1 MKMEAHL
8 QQRQELR
15 QQLSQRMIQ
24 NLQMLQLPVLDLRE
38 LILSELEQN
47 PTIEEKVVEPEEAQP
62 ETPSPAAERA
72 EAEEQAKRD
81 LLEAVEEQWLESER
95 RTRRSDSGEDA
106 EKRLEM
112 MQNEGA
118 KPESLQDHL
127 TNQLSLM
134 EIPEDIR
141 AYCEGIIQNVDD
153 NGYLK
158 FTPEEIANCLP
169 DELKREPL
177 ENVVRKVDRA
187 LHVIQAMEPRGV
199 GARSL
204 RECLLLQ
211 LDESDALYPLVRHL
225 IENHLEDIG
234 NNRLPKIVKD
244 FCQQPDILQM
254 LGHQGEPNP
263 SEVLEDVKELVLEV
277 QKLKPKPGV
286 AFATIPN
293 PRVYPEVIIKP
304 VDGQYEI
311 MLEDSYLP
319 PITVNTK
326 YAEMA
331 KDKTLTKEEREF
343 LKRKLES
350 GKMLISAIEQ
360 RRSTIQKI
368 TGELL
373 KHQRDFFEA
382 GIEALKP
389 LKMQEIADAVGIHV
403 STVSRAISGKWIET
417 PRGIFPM
424 KFFFASAA
432 PKNEAKPGMFAPVTP
447 VEPQDEGTRLS
458 LMEKIREI
466 VEAENKK
473 EPMSD
478 LEIAKRLK
486 DTFNV
491 AAARRTIAK
500 YREEMGI
507 ASSRLR
513 KQY

>member
-8 QQRQELR
+8 QQRQEMR

-38 LILSELEQN
+38 LVLTELEQN
-47 PTIEEKVVEPEEAQP
+47 PTIEEKQESDEP
-62 ETPSPAAERA
+62 ETPAAEV
-72 EAEEQAKRD
+72 EAPEEQAKRE

-112 MQNEGA
+112 LQNEGA
-118 KPESLQDHL
+118 KPESLRDHL
-127 TNQLSLM
+127 SNQISLM
-134 EIPEDIR
+134 EIPEEVR
-141 AYCEGIIQNVDD
+141 PFCLAVIQNIDD
-153 NGYLK
+153 NGYLI
-158 FTPEEIANCLP
+158 FTPEEIANSFP
-169 DELKREPL
+169 EDLKKESMEVL
-177 ENVVRKVDRA
+177 VVKVARA
-187 LHVIQAMEPRGV
+187 LQLIQTMEPRGV

-204 RECLLLQ
+204 KECLLLQ
-211 LDESDALYPLVRHL
+211 LDEGDALYPLLRHL

-244 FCQQPDILQM
+244 FCAQPEILEM

-263 SEVLEDVKELVLEV
+263 NEILEEVKGLVAEV
-277 QKLKPKPGV
+277 QKLQPKPGIN
-286 AFATIPN
+286 FATVPN
-293 PRVYPEVIIKP
+293 PRVFPEVLIKA
-304 VDGQYEI
+304 VDGHYEI

-319 PITVNTK
+319 PITVNPK

-331 KDKTLTKEEREF
+331 RDKTLSKEEREF
-343 LKRKLES
+343 LKRKIES

-368 TGELL
+368 TAEIL
-373 KHQRDFFEA
+373 KRQGDFFEH
-382 GIEALKP
+382 GIESLKP

-432 PKNEAKPGMFAPVTP
+432 PKGDTKMIFPGAGPA
-447 VEPQDEGTRLS
+447 EPQDEKTRLS
-458 LMEKIREI
+458 LMERIRE
-466 VEAENKK
+466 VVDGEKK
-473 EPMSD
+473 TEPLSD
-478 LEIAKRLK
+478 LEIAKILK
-486 DTFNV
+486 NQHGV

-507 ASSRLR
+507 PSSRIR

>member
-1 MKMEAHL
+1 MEAHL

-38 LILSELEQN
+38 LILTELEQN
-47 PTIEEKVVEPEEAQP
+47 PTIEEKETGDPEEIG
-62 ETPSPAAERA
+62 AEA
-72 EAEEQAKRD
+72 EKEAAEEQAKRE
-81 LLEAVEEQWLESER
+81 LLEVVEEQWLESER

-106 EKRLEM
+106 EKRQEM

-118 KPESLQDHL
+118 KPESLRDHL
-127 TNQLSLM
+127 TQQLSPM
-134 EIPEDIR
+134 EVPEEIC
-141 AYCEGIIQNVDD
+141 AYCEAIIQNIDE

-158 FTPEEIANCLP
+158 FTLEEVANALPEE
-169 DELKREPL
+169 LKKEPM
-177 ENVVRKVDRA
+177 ESVVLKVDRA
-187 LHVIQAMEPRGV
+187 LHIIQSMEPRGV

-211 LDESDALYPLVRHL
+211 LDEADPVYPLLRHL
-225 IENHLEDIG
+225 IDTHLEDIG
-234 NNRLPKIVKD
+234 SNRLPKIVKD
-244 FCQQPDILQM
+244 FQVQPEILQM
-254 LGHQGEPNP
+254 LGYSGEANPN
-263 SEVLEDVKELVLEV
+263 EVMEDLKELIAEI
-277 QKLKPKPGV
+277 QKLQPKPGIN
-286 AFATIPN
+286 FASTPA
-293 PRVYPEVIIKP
+293 PRVHPEVVIKQ

-319 PITVNTK
+319 PIMVNTK

-331 KDKTLTKEEREF
+331 KDKTLSKEEREF
-343 LKRKLES
+343 IKRKLDS

-373 KHQRDFFEA
+373 KHQMEFFEH
-382 GIEALKP
+382 GIESLKP
-389 LKMQEIADAVGIHV
+389 LKMQEIADTVGIHV

-417 PRGIFPM
+417 PKGVFPL

-432 PKNEAKPGMFAPVTP
+432 PKSESRPGLYAVLSPSD
-447 VEPQDEGTRLS
+447 PQDEKTRLS

-466 VEAENKK
+466 VEIENSK
-473 EPMSD
+473 EPFSD
-478 LEIAKRLK
+478 LDIAKRLK
-486 DTFNV
+486 NSHAIT
-491 AAARRTIAK
+491 AARRTIAK

-507 ASSRLR
+507 PSSRLR